1 MVRKPSQGDILLLD
15 TAPRSG
21 HEQTGKRPYI
31 VLRHDIIADYSN
43 VVIVA
48 PISGTTRAYPLY
60 VNINSDYEMK
70 TTGKMLLDQL
80 TTIDYEA
87 RTCIF
92 LEKAYESLIEESLM
106 KVRTVIQKVSKIS
119 RNSMVNID

>member
-1 MVRKPSQGDILLLD
+1 MVNIPRQGDILLLN

-31 VLRHDIIADYSN
+31 VLSHNIIADYSN

-48 PISGTTRAYPLY
+48 PISSTQRNYPLY
-60 VNINSDYEMK
+60 VPIHPNYQMK
-70 TTGKMLLDQL
+70 TTGKVLLDQL

-87 RTCIF
+87 RDCKF
-92 LEKAYESLIEESLM
+92 LEHAHEELVTELLL
-106 KVRTVIQKVSKIS
+106 KVRAVFQKA
-119 RNSMVNID
+119 